1 MFHCICDDGYEL
13 DRTGG
18 NCTGMASYGLNC
30 VLISWNEHFVL
41 DIEVPQISA

>member
-18 NCTGMASYGLNC
+18 NCTGMPVKGLI
-30 VLISWNEHFVL
+30 VLLIEMNLCVL
-41 DIEVPQISA
+41 DIKVPQISA